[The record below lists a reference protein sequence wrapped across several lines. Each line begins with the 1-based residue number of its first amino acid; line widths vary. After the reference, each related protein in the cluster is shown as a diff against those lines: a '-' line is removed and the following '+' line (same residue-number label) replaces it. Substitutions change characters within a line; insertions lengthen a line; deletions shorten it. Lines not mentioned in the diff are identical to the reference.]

1 MPRTTGV
8 DILNIKPDAE
18 MGLAQDTSIPV
29 PAVALDQTNK
39 ANDDLRLYDHQ
50 INLMKYQ
57 QKIKDRDRLLE
68 GLEAGQVA
76 VGDIEPEDKKYFDEA
91 EQRAQKA
98 FLAVKEDTDGKRYQE
113 WLAAQQDL
121 KDEANILQLRRAQ
134 LQKLRTE
141 LAGTISPSE
150 KKARE
155 KHLAEQ
161 KAKNPHE
168 TITPF
173 QKSLTIDLDKTLSE
187 LQTGALISDDGEPVN
202 LPKKTTTIKDAN
214 GKITTTTT
222 EKPTDKKP
230 VTKSAATVDTQPAVG
245 ADGYLNTEI
254 LLEPGKKWS
263 LPEITKK
270 AHQMYLEPS
279 GEGFAQIQGINDI
292 FQGNPDDVPKDYLKK
307 ANEKLALFHQQNE
320 IGTIK
325 IPDTRTGPVN
335 PANPDDTVGGLVDT
349 GEYPHQINY
358 RILKDGTIRILDNPA
373 DFAAKL
379 ALANVAG
386 DYVMKP
392 KKGFSEEAFK
402 LNMLKSK
409 NDSDIMLN
417 GVKAQGEKAKAG
429 WYWAKIAD
437 LKDDDKK
444 EKLISDGWVSNLTT
458 QKRLAE
464 VKSDGTLS
472 LAQIPNTETT
482 PMFGWSDEGGTKPVI
497 IKPIGSEVIYGTDP
511 ANLATFGKPV
521 GYKGGYYDQIYT
533 RDGFS
538 LTEQDLKKAYDNFVA
553 DYNSDAKKSKQDEW
567 TGTIDDFLKDAIKRK
582 KVDVKIKG
590 ERGAT
595 TKLFHTQ
602 AFKKALGSSKNYTDF
617 IE

>member
-76 VGDIEPEDKKYFDEA
+76 VGDIEPEDKRYFDEA
-91 EQRAQKA
+91 EQKARKA
-98 FLAVKEDTDGKRYQE
+98 FLAVKTIEPDKNGQNKEYQE
-113 WLAAQQDL
+113 WMAAQQDL

-230 VTKSAATVDTQPAVG
+230 VTKSAATVATQPAVG

-292 FQGNPDDVPKDYLKK
+292 FQGNPDDVPKEYLKK

-325 IPDTRTGPVN
+325 VPDASGGIEETG
-335 PANPDDTVGGLVDT
+335 A
-349 GEYPHQINY
+349 YPHQINY

-379 ALANVAG
+379 ALANVGG

-392 KKGFSEEAFK
+392 KKGVNEKAVE
-402 LNMLKSK
+402 LNLKKAESKARIGAINALAAQRRASANLTNQKSK
-409 NDSDIMLN
+409 ALDSQFNPAQTFGELFNGKMQTSQGSTLPSVNVKDMSKAFVDNLGIDPATDDGDFKIVPVNVKFKGIEIPEDEVQKMYARWLDSQDAKNLADEIKKTPDIFDFLF
-417 GVKAQGEKAKAG
+417 AKG
-429 WYWAKIAD
+429 
-437 LKDDDKK
+437 
-444 EKLISDGWVSNLTT
+444 
-458 QKRLAE
+458 AE
-464 VKSDGTLS
+464 FSPPEVLGRV
-472 LAQIPNTETT
+472 
-482 PMFGWSDEGGTKPVI
+482 KPVYS
-497 IKPIGSEVIYGTDP
+497 K
-511 ANLATFGKPV
+511 NLGVDGKPV
-521 GYKGGYYDQIYT
+521 LLNPNEAGKPTRSNALQSWIEQRKQMKVTGGKLIM
-533 RDGFS
+533 
-538 LTEQDLKKAYDNFVA
+538 EDNESSN
-553 DYNSDAKKSKQDEW
+553 DN
-567 TGTIDDFLKDAIKRK
+567 ID
-582 KVDVKIKG
+582 
-590 ERGAT
+590 
-595 TKLFHTQ
+595 
-602 AFKKALGSSKNYTDF
+602 NN
-617 IE
+617 